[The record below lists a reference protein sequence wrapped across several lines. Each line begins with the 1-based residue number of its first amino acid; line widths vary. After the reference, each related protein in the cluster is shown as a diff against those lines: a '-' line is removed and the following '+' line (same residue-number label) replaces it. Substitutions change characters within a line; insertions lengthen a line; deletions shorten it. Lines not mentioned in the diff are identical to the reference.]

1 MSNEEEVRSKAV
13 VIVKKYFRIFVV
25 CLLTFMLIG
34 CNGQNDLPGGPSEG
48 GWQHAKY
55 RLQVQR

>member
-25 CLLTFMLIG
+25 CLFTFMLIG

-48 GWQHAKY
+48 G
-55 RLQVQR
+55 